1 MAGKHRRPERRTLA
15 VSTWLGSG
23 VAAFGV
29 SAALLGGAAVASAAP
44 STDSES
50 STHTNAAP
58 THKDSSS
65 SNKDGASNPAGT
77 DSKGSLTTG
86 QAGKK
91 SADANTDTAAAG
103 STDTDT
109 KSKTK
114 SSGTTSSSIAQS
126 ATNKQKHQDAPVKD
140 DTAAVKPAAA
150 VKPLAASVPTTAAP
164 VEKPAPVAASAP
176 VSTAAT
182 PSSSPTVSSPAATPA
197 SAAAEAVTSTP
208 SVSST
213 AATTTPA
220 ATVQSSKPAGSTA
233 VSGILSVFAAVGQAL
248 GAAAQNTELTLA
260 GAAAG
265 TGQTLSKLLATPGT
279 PTPAT
284 SLPPAPTVIWQPG
297 QTETTTQYVQTALQ
311 EISAAQAQLN
321 ADTWGKGDWLGGF
334 ASFGTQFQLSVAS
347 WALSNYLSGNP
358 GAMSFYQSNAN
369 GWLGGFALA
378 ALNWNESLPGYAVG
392 ALNAANSL
400 TGDAAVKSLI
410 SQAAVNG
417 RVYGS
422 VPLTMFAGT
431 EPIVYI
437 SVNGGQKVPVLV
449 DTGSSGLVIS
459 GNNVGATG
467 LGNAVGSGVGAYSGG
482 LTYNYG
488 EYNTTVDFGNGIV
501 TAPTTVDIITDP
513 TQQTAFNSFLSA
525 DGVVGVLGIGTN
537 AVGPGPSLVTTA
549 LPGDLKNGIYIDE
562 RAGTLQFGPNPLPAR
577 VTTSGSPNVVGS
589 VTVNGTNTPIN
600 LLIDSGG
607 VTGTLPSTIAGSGL
621 PDGTTISVYDSSGNL
636 LYTYK
641 TTSTN
646 SPVATTDAYNA
657 SLMNTGAQPFQT
669 NSIYIGYD
677 TANGTTVF
685 D

>member
-1 MAGKHRRPERRTLA
+1 M
-15 VSTWLGSG
+15 
-23 VAAFGV
+23 
-29 SAALLGGAAVASAAP
+29 
-44 STDSES
+44 
-50 STHTNAAP
+50 
-58 THKDSSS
+58 
-65 SNKDGASNPAGT
+65 
-77 DSKGSLTTG
+77 
-86 QAGKK
+86 
-91 SADANTDTAAAG
+91 
-103 STDTDT
+103 
-109 KSKTK
+109 
-114 SSGTTSSSIAQS
+114 
-126 ATNKQKHQDAPVKD
+126 
-140 DTAAVKPAAA
+140 
-150 VKPLAASVPTTAAP
+150 
-164 VEKPAPVAASAP
+164 
-176 VSTAAT
+176 
-182 PSSSPTVSSPAATPA
+182 
-197 SAAAEAVTSTP
+197 
-208 SVSST
+208 
-213 AATTTPA
+213 
-220 ATVQSSKPAGSTA
+220 
-233 VSGILSVFAAVGQAL
+233 SGILSVFAAIGQAL
-248 GAAAQNTELTLA
+248 GAAAQGTEQTLA
-260 GAAAG
+260 AAAVG
-265 TGQTLSKLLATPGT
+265 TSQTLKGLLATPGT

-284 SLPPAPTVIWQPG
+284 ALTPAPTTIWQPG

-321 ADTWGKGDWLGGF
+321 ADTWGKGNWWAGF
-334 ASFGTQFQLSVAS
+334 AAAGTQFQLSIAS
-347 WALSNYLSGNP
+347 WELSSYLNGNP

-378 ALNWNESLPGYAVG
+378 ALNWNEALPGYAVG
-392 ALNAANSL
+392 ALNAANSG
-400 TGDAAVKSLI
+400 TSDTAVKSLI

-422 VPLTMFAGT
+422 VPLTMYAGT

-449 DTGSSGLVIS
+449 DTGSSGLVIG
-459 GNNVGATG
+459 GNNVGSTG
-467 LGNAVGSGVGAYSGG
+467 LGNAVGSGTGAYSGG
-482 LTYNYG
+482 LTYNYS
-488 EYNTTVDFGNGIV
+488 EYNTPVDFGNGIV

-513 TQQTAFNSFLSA
+513 TQQTAFNDFLSA

-577 VTTSGSPNVVGS
+577 VTTSGSPNVIGS

-621 PDGTTISVYDSSGNL
+621 SDGTVISVYDSSGNL

-646 SPVATTDAYNA
+646 TPVATTDAYDA

>member
-23 VAAFGV
+23 VAVFGV

-44 STDSES
+44 SADSDS
-50 STHTNAAP
+50 STHANASP

-65 SNKDGASNPAGT
+65 NKNTNSAAAGS
-77 DSKGSLTTG
+77 DAKGSSTTG
-86 QAGKK
+86 NADKK
-91 SADANTDTAAAG
+91 SADTDITA
-103 STDTDT
+103 SDTDT
-109 KSKTK
+109 KPKTK
-114 SSGTTSSSIAQS
+114 SSGTAQS
-126 ATNKQKHQDAPVKD
+126 VTNKQKHQDTAAKD
-140 DTAAVKPAAA
+140 DAGSAKPAAA
-150 VKPLAASVPTTAAP
+150 IKPVAASVPATSSPAGKA
-164 VEKPAPVAASAP
+164 APVAASTPAP
-176 VSTAAT
+176 TTSTPSTSSAT
-182 PSSSPTVSSPAATPA
+182 STSSSSPTAPATATAARTVTTAASESPTSST
-197 SAAAEAVTSTP
+197 TSTTTQAT
-208 SVSST
+208 SLVAST
-213 AATTTPA
+213 PTKTT
-220 ATVQSSKPAGSTA
+220 S
-233 VSGILSVFAAVGQAL
+233 VSGILSVFAAIGQAL
-248 GAAAQNTELTLA
+248 GAAAQGTEQTLA
-260 GAAAG
+260 AAAVG
-265 TGQTLSKLLATPGT
+265 TSQTLKGLLATPGT

-284 SLPPAPTVIWQPG
+284 ALTPAPTTIWQPG

-321 ADTWGKGDWLGGF
+321 ADTWGKGNWWAGF
-334 ASFGTQFQLSVAS
+334 AAAGTQFQLSIAS
-347 WALSNYLSGNP
+347 WELSSYLNGNP

-378 ALNWNESLPGYAVG
+378 ALNWNEALPGYAVG
-392 ALNAANSL
+392 ALNAANSG
-400 TGDAAVKSLI
+400 TSDTAVKSLI

-422 VPLTMFAGT
+422 VPLTMYAGT

-449 DTGSSGLVIS
+449 DTGSSGLVIG
-459 GNNVGATG
+459 GNNVGSTG
-467 LGNAVGSGVGAYSGG
+467 LGNAVGSGTGAYSGG
-482 LTYNYG
+482 LTYNYS
-488 EYNTTVDFGNGIV
+488 EYNTPVDFGNGIV

-513 TQQTAFNSFLSA
+513 TQQTAFNDFLSA

-577 VTTSGSPNVVGS
+577 VTTSGSPNVIGS

-621 PDGTTISVYDSSGNL
+621 SDGTVISVYDSSGNL

-646 SPVATTDAYNA
+646 TPVATTDAYDA

>member
-1 MAGKHRRPERRTLA
+1 M
-15 VSTWLGSG
+15 
-23 VAAFGV
+23 

-44 STDSES
+44 SADSDS
-50 STHTNAAP
+50 STHANASP

-65 SNKDGASNPAGT
+65 NKNTNSAAAGS
-77 DSKGSLTTG
+77 DAKGSSTTG
-86 QAGKK
+86 NADKK
-91 SADANTDTAAAG
+91 SADTDITA
-103 STDTDT
+103 SDTDT
-109 KSKTK
+109 KPKTK
-114 SSGTTSSSIAQS
+114 SSGTAQS
-126 ATNKQKHQDAPVKD
+126 VTNKQKHQDTAAKD
-140 DTAAVKPAAA
+140 DAGSAKPAAA
-150 VKPLAASVPTTAAP
+150 IKPVAASVPATSSPAGKA
-164 VEKPAPVAASAP
+164 APVAASTPAP
-176 VSTAAT
+176 TTSTPSTSSAT
-182 PSSSPTVSSPAATPA
+182 STSSSSPTAPATATAARTVTTAASESPTSST
-197 SAAAEAVTSTP
+197 TSTTTQAT
-208 SVSST
+208 SLVAST
-213 AATTTPA
+213 PTKTT
-220 ATVQSSKPAGSTA
+220 S
-233 VSGILSVFAAVGQAL
+233 VSGILSVFAAIGQAL
-248 GAAAQNTELTLA
+248 GAAAQGTEQTLA
-260 GAAAG
+260 AAAVG
-265 TGQTLSKLLATPGT
+265 TSQTLKGLLATPGT

-284 SLPPAPTVIWQPG
+284 ALTPAPTTIWQPG

-321 ADTWGKGDWLGGF
+321 ADTWGKGNWWAGF
-334 ASFGTQFQLSVAS
+334 AAAGTQFQLSIAS
-347 WALSNYLSGNP
+347 WELSSYLNGNP

-378 ALNWNESLPGYAVG
+378 ALNWNEALPGYAVG
-392 ALNAANSL
+392 ALNAANSG
-400 TGDAAVKSLI
+400 TSDTAVKSLI

-422 VPLTMFAGT
+422 VPLTMYAGT

-449 DTGSSGLVIS
+449 DTGSSGLVIG
-459 GNNVGATG
+459 GNNVGSTG
-467 LGNAVGSGVGAYSGG
+467 LGNAVGSGTGAYSGG
-482 LTYNYG
+482 LTYNYS
-488 EYNTTVDFGNGIV
+488 EYNTPVDFGNGIV

-513 TQQTAFNSFLSA
+513 TQQTAFNDFLSA

-577 VTTSGSPNVVGS
+577 VTTSGSPNVIGS

-621 PDGTTISVYDSSGNL
+621 SDGTVISVYDSSGNL

-646 SPVATTDAYNA
+646 TPVATTDAYDA

>member
-1 MAGKHRRPERRTLA
+1 MAGKHRRPEHRTLA
-15 VSTWLGSG
+15 VSTWLGTG

-29 SAALLGGAAVASAAP
+29 SAALLGSAAVASAAP
-44 STDSES
+44 DSDS
-50 STHTNAAP
+50 STHSSSTPAHKDKTDAATGAATGADAKTEHAP
-58 THKDSSS
+58 TTGSHGKP
-65 SNKDGASNPAGT
+65 SNTAESIVNTGAP
-77 DSKGSLTTG
+77 KTTP
-86 QAGKK
+86 KH
-91 SADANTDTAAAG
+91 SAAATEDG
-103 STDTDT
+103 PAA
-109 KSKTK
+109 KPV
-114 SSGTTSSSIAQS
+114 A
-126 ATNKQKHQDAPVKD
+126 ATPATAPAATAIKPV
-140 DTAAVKPAAA
+140 AAV
-150 VKPLAASVPTTAAP
+150 VAP
-164 VEKPAPVAASAP
+164 SSPHTGAAPVAAPTTPQPSITPAVTPAVTTAP
-176 VSTAAT
+176 VSAA
-182 PSSSPTVSSPAATPA
+182 
-197 SAAAEAVTSTP
+197 AVTSTA
-208 SVSST
+208 S
-213 AATTTPA
+213 TTTK
-220 ATVQSSKPAGSTA
+220 ATSTTKTPSTGTTGI
-233 VSGILSVFAAVGQAL
+233 SGILSVFAAIGQAL
-248 GAAAQNTELTLA
+248 GTAAQNTEQTLA
-260 GAAAG
+260 AAAVG
-265 TGQTLSKLLATPGT
+265 TSQTLKGLLATPGT

-284 SLPPAPTVIWQPG
+284 ALTPAPTTIWQPG

-321 ADTWGKGDWLGGF
+321 ADTWGKGNWWAGF
-334 ASFGTQFQLSVAS
+334 AAAGTQFQLSIAS
-347 WALSNYLSGNP
+347 WELSSYLNGNP

-369 GWLGGFALA
+369 SWLGGFALA
-378 ALNWNESLPGYAVG
+378 ALNWNEALPGYAVG
-392 ALNAANSL
+392 ALNAANSG
-400 TGDAAVKSLI
+400 TSDAAVKSLI

-422 VPLTMFAGT
+422 VPLTMYAGT

-449 DTGSSGLVIS
+449 DTGSSGLVIG
-459 GNNVGATG
+459 GNNVGSTG
-467 LGNAVGSGVGAYSGG
+467 LGNAVGSGTGAYSGG
-482 LTYNYG
+482 LTYNYS
-488 EYNTTVDFGNGIV
+488 EYNTPVDFGNGIV

-513 TQQTAFNSFLSA
+513 TQQTAFNNFLSA

-577 VTTSGSPNVVGS
+577 VTTSGSPNVIGS

-621 PDGTTISVYDSSGNL
+621 ADGTVISVYDSSGNL

-646 SPVATTDAYNA
+646 TPVATTDAYDA